1 MHESRARN
9 YLLYAAGEILLVI
22 VGILIAL
29 QVNNWNQDRIEQ
41 QQVRRYAHAL
51 ISDLQ
56 ADIKMVNP
64 IVQMIDNSL
73 RKVSALDA
81 YTRGR
86 RLDQIDNLDL
96 WQLTSDIGYRAY
108 EWHRTTFEQMKS
120 AGALEAMTNFELARK
135 IAAYYALTHH
145 LDQDYLEDT
154 ERVRQAD
161 ALAYEVV
168 DSGYPPNQQAEEW
181 WQQSF
186 RGPLEFPSARL
197 HEIYAD
203 ARLPLLTED
212 VRKVRVM
219 SNKYQAARSMQVR
232 SEHEIPKLVADA
244 NELIV
249 LLQKE
254 YPDS

>member
-1 MHESRARN
+1 MQEARARN

-22 VGILIAL
+22 IGILIAL
-29 QVNNWNQDRIEQ
+29 RVNNWNQDRIEQ

-64 IVQMIDNSL
+64 IVQMIENSL

-96 WQLTSDIGYRAY
+96 WQLTSGIGYRAY

-120 AGALEAMTNFELARK
+120 AGALEQMKNFELVRK
-135 IAAYYALTHH
+135 LTAYDALTHH
-145 LDQDYLEDT
+145 LDQDYLDDS
-154 ERVRQAD
+154 ERAREAD
-161 ALAYEVV
+161 ALAHEVV
-168 DSGYPPNQQAEEW
+168 DSGYPLNPQFLDWMQQA
-181 WQQSF
+181 F
-186 RGPLEFPSARL
+186 RGPFEFPSARL

-203 ARLPLLTED
+203 TRLPLLIDD

-219 SNKYQAARSMQVR
+219 SNKYQAAQGMRAR
-232 SEHEIPKLVADA
+232 SEREIPKLVADA
-244 NELIV
+244 NEIIG
-249 LLQKE
+249 LLQQE
-254 YPDS
+254 YPE